1 MATRSKPGASGPGG
15 ADTNSLLASAA
26 SRATAGGAIGGGAG
40 GGVGGM
46 RPGGAPLLGGLAA
59 RRAASGAGAGGPSLS
74 GAGGGLG
81 GRPGAPSLARPGAPP
96 TLPSTGLGG
105 GPGRRLNR
113 PGLTL
118 ASMGGGAGP
127 SGGNKNNSPFGNF
140 SKIVDPSGKL
150 NFDKKAILHAEGV
163 NFSNGQSFEINKD
176 QMELGDVLG
185 KGNYGEVRKVYHKP
199 TKVTMAMK
207 VSLGGCGVDGSKLT
221 EGMNLWRPL
230 RKSVSN
236 SINPRS
242 TGSSWSSTFS
252 IEPSPQKSSSFTARS
267 WSNPASTI
275 VSNTWMR
282 GVWTLSISMGF
293 QSTSWR
299 GLQRLP

>member
-26 SRATAGGAIGGGAG
+26 SRASAGGAIGGGGGG

-74 GAGGGLG
+74 GAGGGGLG
-81 GRPGAPSLARPGAPP
+81 GRPGAPSLSRPGAPP

-118 ASMGGGAGP
+118 ASMGGGGGP

-207 VSLGGCGVDGSKLT
+207 VSVGGLVELYAGGAATDRGVCVFAI
-221 EGMNLWRPL
+221 L

-242 TGSSWSSTFS
+242 MGSSWSSIFS
-252 IEPSPQKSSSFTARS
+252 IEPSLPKLSSFTAHS

-282 GVWTLSISMGF
+282 GVWTL
-293 QSTSWR
+293 
-299 GLQRLP
+299 